1 MKPST
6 IAKLI
11 GVDPKMD
18 YATAIKR
25 HMDIVSDIEENPPRN
40 PFRGELASEIQR
52 RHYWQRKLGRRWMA
66 WDFICAY
73 PMLSKR
79 VDFCFTSRAQAE
91 REYFS
96 KAGSEKRKANSKKYR
111 WKKPAAQINLPVSRM
126 VRVTILAGGDMEGR
140 TGYVTALHPSKGFRV
155 TIWPDE
161 RWKSKVRRWYDAR
174 DIAAVGEAK
183 LPALPKVDE

>member
-6 IAKLI
+6 IAKLV
-11 GVDPKMD
+11 GTDPKMD
-18 YATAIKR
+18 YATAVKR
-25 HMDIVSDIEENPPRN
+25 HMEIISDIEENPPRN
-40 PFRGELASEIQR
+40 PFRGELVTEVQR

-79 VDFCFTSRAQAE
+79 ADFCFTSRAAVE

-96 KAGSEKRKANSKKYR
+96 KIGTEKRKTNSKKNR
-111 WKKPAAQINLPVSRM
+111 WKKPTAQINLPVSRM
-126 VRVTILAGGDMEGR
+126 VRVVIIADDNHEGR
-140 TGYVTALHPSKGFRV
+140 TGYITALHPVKGYRV

-161 RWKSKVRRWYDAR
+161 RWKAKVRRWYY
-174 DIAAVGEAK
+174 EADLVAPREAGLPP
-183 LPALPKVDE
+183 LPALDD

>member
-6 IAKLI
+6 IAKLV

-18 YATAIKR
+18 YATAVTR
-25 HMDIVSDIEENPPRN
+25 HMEIVSDIEENPPRN
-40 PFRGELASEIQR
+40 PFRGELATEVQR

-79 VDFCFTSRAQAE
+79 ADFCFTSRAAVE

-96 KAGSEKRKANSKKYR
+96 KTGAEKRKANAKKYR
-111 WKKPAAQINLPVSRM
+111 WRKPTGQINLPVSRM
-126 VRVTILAGGDMEGR
+126 VRVTILVGHLEGR
-140 TGYVTALHPSKGFRV
+140 VGYITSLHPSKGYRV

-161 RWKSKVRRWYDAR
+161 RWKSKVRRWYDAA
-174 DIAAVGEAK
+174 DLMAVGDAK
-183 LPALPKVDE
+183 LPPLPVLDD